1 MRLLR
6 LLLALACVAFGVAVA
21 ALNGDP
27 VALDLLWVEFRPPL
41 GLLLLAVL
49 LLGALLGGLAAVL
62 SRWTVA
68 SPPAEDEHGPD
79 DGPAP

>member
-6 LLLALACVAFGVAVA
+6 LLLALACVAFGVVVA

-27 VALDLLWVEFRPPL
+27 VVLDLLWVEFRPPL

-62 SRWTVA
+62 SRWATAPKVA
-68 SPPAEDEHGPD
+68 GDERAGD
-79 DGPAP
+79 DEPAP

>member
-1 MRLLR
+1 MRLIR
-6 LLLALACVAFGVAVA
+6 LLLALACVAFGVAFA

-27 VALDLLWVEFRPPL
+27 VAVDLLWVEFRPPL

-62 SRWTVA
+62 SRWTT
-68 SPPAEDEHGPD
+68 SPTKPD
-79 DGPAP
+79 DDRAGDDESTP